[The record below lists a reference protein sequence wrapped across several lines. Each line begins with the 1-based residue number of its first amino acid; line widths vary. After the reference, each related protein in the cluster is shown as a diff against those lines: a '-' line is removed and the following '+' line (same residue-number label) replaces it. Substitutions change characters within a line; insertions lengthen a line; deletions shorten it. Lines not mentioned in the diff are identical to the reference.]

1 MFGAYTQYE
10 RLGWNRTGQEREKG
24 TRHVKV
30 KAWSE
35 ARGEAK
41 EIFRVAKWDKM
52 KWKKND
58 QNTEKK
64 KQAKNELH
72 NSARSL
78 VQLSSVH
85 CSSENV
91 KKNSVGIR

>member
-1 MFGAYTQYE
+1 MRQNE
-10 RLGWNRTGQEREKG
+10 
-24 TRHVKV
+24 VK
-30 KAWSE
+30 
-35 ARGEAK
+35 
-41 EIFRVAKWDKM
+41 
-52 KWKKND
+52 KKRPKYG
-58 QNTEKK
+58 KK

>member
-1 MFGAYTQYE
+1 MRQNE
-10 RLGWNRTGQEREKG
+10 
-24 TRHVKV
+24 V
-30 KAWSE
+30 
-35 ARGEAK
+35 
-41 EIFRVAKWDKM
+41 
-52 KWKKND
+52 KKND
-58 QNTEKK
+58 QNTDKK